1 MNSVAERVP
10 DIRNRSE
17 RRGICG
23 HCGWY
28 EEGSHAKTYDTP
40 GGYVAGAEKTTAK
53 YRIIM

>member
-1 MNSVAERVP
+1 MNSVAEQGP

-23 HCGWY
+23 HCGWH
-28 EEGSHAKTYDTP
+28 EEGSHVKTYDTP
-40 GGYVAGAEKTTAK
+40 GEDRAGAARPTAK